1 MTETDR
7 SKMNIYDLPLF
18 PLKTVLFPGMPLPL
32 HIFEE
37 RYKLMIQTCLDA
49 GQVFGVVLIRK
60 GREALGPLADTYPIG
75 CTARITQVEQLPDG
89 RMNILAIGHE
99 RFRMLSLDNQS
110 MPYLI
115 GTVKSFPFVEPG
127 LESNRDVSGQL
138 MPRLKRYLQVLSK
151 MSESEF
157 DLEQL
162 PDDPQ
167 TLAYLAAIALQ
178 VPQKEKQRLLSIAGS
193 DELLAE
199 LNAVYSKEVSLMEV
213 ITSGKPADSIGHFSV
228 N

>member
-1 MTETDR
+1 
-7 SKMNIYDLPLF
+7 
-18 PLKTVLFPGMPLPL
+18 
-32 HIFEE
+32 
-37 RYKLMIQTCLDA
+37 
-49 GQVFGVVLIRK
+49 
-60 GREALGPLADTYPIG
+60 
-75 CTARITQVEQLPDG
+75 
-89 RMNILAIGHE
+89 
-99 RFRMLSLDNQS
+99 
-110 MPYLI
+110 
-115 GTVKSFPFVEPG
+115 
-127 LESNRDVSGQL
+127 

>member
-7 SKMNIYDLPLF
+7 SKMNVYDLPLF
-18 PLKTVLFPGMPLPL
+18 PLNTVLFPGMPLPL

-37 RYKLMIQTCLDA
+37 RYKLMIQTCLDT
-49 GQVFGVVLIRK
+49 GQVFGVVFIRK
-60 GREALGPLADTYPIG
+60 GREALGPLAEPYPIG
-75 CTARITQVEQLPDG
+75 CTARITQVDQLPDG

-99 RFRMLSLDNQS
+99 RFRTLSLDDQS

-115 GTVKSFPFVEPG
+115 GTVKSFPLMDTG
-127 LESNRDVSGQL
+127 LESSIDVSNQL
-138 MPRLKRYLQVLSK
+138 MPRLKRYLHALSK
-151 MSESEF
+151 VSESEI

-199 LNAVYSKEVSLMEV
+199 LNVVYSKEVSLMEV
-213 ITSGKPADSIGHFSV
+213 ITSGKPAESIGHFSV